1 MRWLIALLALLCAA
15 GVLQWWQTGGI
26 AWLGVASVTAIGA
39 AALALRRRTSQTQMG
54 RQPS

>member
-1 MRWLIALLALLCAA
+1 MRWLIALLAVLCAA

-39 AALALRRRTSQTQMG
+39 AALALRRRTSQTQVG